1 MKRGLLLLTMLS
13 VTSLWAEPKY
23 EGKLPMKEIQ
33 VRDGI
38 GHVMEK
44 IRAGKEV
51 SVAYFG
57 GSITSM
63 TGWRTLSFDWLKKEF
78 PQAKFKMVDAALG
91 GTSSSLGVFR
101 LGADVVEKKPDL
113 VFIEFTVNDGGLSAK
128 TIWENYDGIVRQLWK
143 SNPEIDIV
151 CTYTITKGSIEDAKA
166 GLFSNAQSITEMI
179 ASYYGLPSVAFGAR
193 IAEEYKAGRLV
204 MSIGEVKDVA
214 PTAASES
221 VKTVIANLAKEGKTL
236 FAEDGVHPTMPA
248 HEFYLDSLKKL
259 WKAMEAKA
267 PVDHASKLVKPFYS
281 ARMEMAKTVP
291 VNEKMM
297 SGTWHALPRPKGDE
311 RNLMWWYERRV
322 GQLWQADKPGD
333 KLSFSFKGTT
343 CKIFDLMGP
352 NGAYIKIKVD
362 GKEVG
367 RAKRFDS
374 YCIYHRLSEFA
385 VYDGADGV
393 HSVELE
399 IDRELPDRKEI
410 FKRHPKEDL
419 SAKRYQ
425 GVAFIMGKIE
435 LIGDLVEQP

>member
-1 MKRGLLLLTMLS
+1 MKHSIMMAMVLTGFALGA
-13 VTSLWAEPKY
+13 TPKY
-23 EGKLPMKEIQ
+23 EGKLPAKEVQI
-33 VRDGI
+33 RDGI

-51 SVAYFG
+51 TVAYFG

-63 TGWRTLSFDWLKKEF
+63 EGWRTLSFDWLQREY

-101 LGADVVEKKPDL
+101 LGADVIEKRPDL
-113 VFIEFTVNDGGLSAK
+113 VFIEFTENDRGLLPK

-143 SNPEIDIV
+143 SNPAIDIV
-151 CTYTITKGSIEDAKA
+151 CAYTITKATIGDALS
-166 GLFSNAQSITEMI
+166 GRFCDSQSATEMI
-179 ASYYGLPSVAFGAR
+179 AEYYGLPAVAFGTR
-193 IAEEYKAGRLV
+193 IAEELRAKRLV
-204 MSIGEVKDVA
+204 MSLGEVKDVA

-248 HEFYLDSLKKL
+248 HGFYLDSLKKL
-259 WKAMEAKA
+259 WKAMEDK
-267 PVDHASKLVKPFYS
+267 PSVDHSAKLAKPYYS
-281 ARMEMAKTVP
+281 ARMEQAKTVP

-297 SGTWHALPRPKGDE
+297 SGSWHALPRPKGNE

-322 GQLWQADKPGD
+322 GQLWQADKEGD
-333 KLSFSFKGTT
+333 RLSFKFNGTT

-374 YCIYHRLSEFA
+374 YCIYHRLSEFS

-399 IDRELPDRKEI
+399 IDSEHPDRKEI
-410 FKRHPKEDL
+410 LTRHPDANL
-419 SAKRYQ
+419 SAAHYQ

-435 LIGDLVEQP
+435 LIGDLMPE